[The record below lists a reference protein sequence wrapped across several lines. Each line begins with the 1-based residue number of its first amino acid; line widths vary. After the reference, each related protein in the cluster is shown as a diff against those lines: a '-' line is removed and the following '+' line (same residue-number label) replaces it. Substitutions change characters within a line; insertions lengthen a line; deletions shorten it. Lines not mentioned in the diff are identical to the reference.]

1 MKKIGFICVFL
12 VALLMQVSAQE
23 NAISNAMNNISE
35 IKISDKETEEKNYN
49 LWRGWSVG
57 LNYGITKFKGD
68 ITQYDHYPAYQRS
81 IGFFELKT

>member
-12 VALLMQVSAQE
+12 VGLLMQVSAQE
-23 NAISNAMNNISE
+23 NAISNAMNNKSE

-57 LNYGITKFKGD
+57 LNYGITKFRGD
-68 ITQYDHYPAYQRS
+68 IAQYDHYPA
-81 IGFFELKT
+81 